1 VVRQEQEPDRD
12 RRNDGADRD
21 GEDAFGRG
29 SAGLASN
36 PGEEVAGG
44 GDGHHGAGNGAGCVV
59 AKRDPGG
66 QVEQRADGELPLL
79 GDGHDHPAAVP
90 GRSGTHLGSTWW
102 SWPTLERL
110 KRRAGRRRSRCPAPI
125 LDV

>member
-1 VVRQEQEPDRD
+1 LSAVRTETGAAVRQEQEPDRD

-21 GEDAFGRG
+21 GEDEFGRG
-29 SAGLASN
+29 GAGLAPD

-44 GDGHHGAGNGAGCVV
+44 GDGHDGAGNGAGCVV

-66 QVEQRADGELPLL
+66 QVEQRVDGELPLL

-90 GRSGTHLGSTWW
+90 DEAGHIWDRHGCHGLPSSG
-102 SWPTLERL
+102 
-110 KRRAGRRRSRCPAPI
+110 
-125 LDV
+125 